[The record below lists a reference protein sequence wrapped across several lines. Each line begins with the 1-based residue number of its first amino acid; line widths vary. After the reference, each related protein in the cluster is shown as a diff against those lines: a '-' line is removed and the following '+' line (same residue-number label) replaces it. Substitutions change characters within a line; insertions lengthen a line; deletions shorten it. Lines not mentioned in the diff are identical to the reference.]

1 MDRKSEEPQDLVTGG
16 EIARRLGVSRER
28 VRQLAQRPDFPAP
41 IGRLGQANIWG
52 WAAVDEWRHANGR
65 VPPVEIYSATDP
77 PHVPNREV
85 WYWVEFGDI
94 KFERTTDYHVSLR
107 RAERLCA
114 EHDTAIIDRSDK
126 GSGILRA
133 TLGG

>member
-1 MDRKSEEPQDLVTGG
+1 MARTTEEPQDLVTGG

-41 IGRLGQANIWG
+41 LGRLGQANIWG
-52 WAAVDEWRHANGR
+52 WLAVDEWRRANGR
-65 VPPVEIYSATDP
+65 VPVVEIYSATDP
-77 PHVPNREV
+77 PSVANREV

-94 KFERTTDYHVSLR
+94 KFERTIDYRVALR
-107 RAERLCA
+107 HAERLCS

-133 TLGG
+133 TLGR